1 MPIYQIEGLDGKV
14 YRIEGPDGL
23 AREQVM
29 AEVLRRA
36 PQAGRAPAPKP
47 EGFFANVGQ
56 LIKESV
62 PAAVEAYKLGPSVLA
77 GSVPVEKAGAISKQ
91 LSAERTTPPELQAAQ
106 EAFKDEAAAFEKAK
120 GFVESVGPV
129 GQMVLEL
136 GRQVLTNPK
145 GAVYLTAQ
153 SAAQTVPVITAMLA
167 GGAAGS
173 PLGPVGSAAGA
184 VTGAFGAGA
193 IGESGAEF
201 ISGVQRAL
209 QADGLP
215 PTEANVAKII
225 SDIPRMQKIAE
236 QARAKGATTAAVEAA
251 FTGGSGRVI
260 TAPARN
266 AIRLAQ
272 RELGEAATE
281 AQVKARAADI
291 LSQRTLGQKVGRGTA
306 AGAIDVVGGG
316 VAEAAG
322 QQAGYGK
329 VDLTEVGLETLGGL
343 GSSVVEVPAAAIS
356 MGRERLPTAQ
366 PAPATPQAPT
376 AEAPAAA
383 EPAEALE
390 ADTAPWTPDR
400 IQRANA
406 MIDQMVKR
414 GEVTAEAGAEMKA
427 ASEALQRREM
437 ARETAA
443 AAQAQEVAPG
453 AQLDLFGAAPTA
465 PEPEAAPAVEEPQLR
480 VQDPRQM
487 DLLEPLRAPAT
498 PEGAIAQ
505 AQPDLF
511 GMVYPPAP
519 EPQAEVEPQTPPRP
533 DLRADALQM
542 PLDLRARRE
551 RRVTVPEPQGAQ
563 DVAAIEQPAAEPAG
577 GGIRPEQPAD
587 TGTAEPGVV
596 APVELAGQP
605 DVPDTAGAV
614 APERAGVAPVPRDV
628 GGYAEPAGPDA
639 TAVTPE
645 APIEEAP
652 AAQPSRPSAFTIP
665 SKSQL
670 LMEQEAA
677 AGGGRRVRG
686 TRYRTPEAQPA
697 PAQPIQDAELRR
709 VVASVQKAL
718 DLPDLGVNILDSVQQ
733 FDPRQEAGRRAG
745 ALGDNGQI
753 YLFRDGIPGGVEG
766 QKTIFHELLH
776 RGLRNLLPQGEY
788 FRTLHRLYLQSAQV
802 RSLADAWLDDAGNM
816 ADVRKLTED
825 PVAQKAIAVDEVLAA
840 MAEQRKLPGTVRQ
853 IGNWLAN
860 LAARLGMPALA
871 RSIRT
876 MGMKP
881 LEAFIDDALR
891 AAGTA
896 PSVSQQRYA
905 TQRAQTLTDTPAFK
919 RWFGDSKVVDANG
932 EPLVVYHGTTRGI
945 PNVIGT
951 PYFYMTESRAE
962 AKAYAGEDVNPR
974 TGEKRSDRKSPT
986 GEVGEFYVSLQNP
999 VVLPRH
1005 QRYFLRDVNYLED
1018 QIAEWKAQGYDG
1030 VIMPWEGGE
1039 KDGVRNFI
1047 AFRPEQIKSAV
1058 GNIGAFDPT
1067 SPDIRYRTAKP
1078 PKAEQVRDAQRKA
1091 AVVSDVDRRLAALDR
1106 APVTEPTRM
1115 QQATA
1120 ALRDAKE
1127 NPRLTA
1133 KNLREA
1139 GRTWMDSLQVAAA
1152 DANAAI
1158 YNDAYRLAQDDLRAG
1173 GDRAQQAMG
1182 ILTKVES
1189 ARGNFQ
1195 TMAGLVIQNGNA
1207 ELDPETGFFKAKNT
1221 RTVRDPET
1229 GEAREEKVATFQ
1241 DLAGIVQSLQTNHGL
1256 SAEQAD
1262 RVYHT
1267 YMEAR
1272 RVEETRDRNDALELQ
1287 ALMMDAKGDQDKA
1300 SDFRRLKVVGLPDA
1314 AWVAEAMKFGE
1325 QFPELQQAVDTWM
1338 DIRENTLN
1346 IAVSSG
1352 LVSRAQAEAW
1362 LDAAGWVPFY
1372 REGQVE
1378 ANKGPKEFISGLQVK
1393 VNRARLKGSAREVA
1407 DIFTNQIQWA
1417 QHLVE
1422 QSLRNQT
1429 GLDRMD
1435 VLVQFG
1441 MAKQWY
1447 PPNKKP
1453 QLGPGEFQPSFDTPD
1468 NVIRLMRNGLP
1479 EYYAVDSKLHAKSF
1493 EALQAIPLDSLKGL
1507 AKVTDVFRKMITL
1520 FPLFGILQVPQDA
1533 FAAMY
1538 TSGLSPRYALTLPA
1552 RAVKEFLQVLVA
1564 PKTSKA
1570 FQELRQYGAVGSYD
1584 VTAEVVKQDLE
1595 LIEGARK
1602 AVGLPAAVWR
1612 SVSKSLHHIS
1622 MASDAAVR
1630 QAVYNAAIS
1639 QGLTKQE
1646 ALTKA
1651 FNLINFRNQGS
1662 SGGLAKA
1669 AQYIPFL
1676 RAFIAAQN
1684 VAYKTLSGQGTS
1696 PTARKN
1702 ALMTLASTTFMV
1714 SALSMLYA
1722 MAVGGDEEYEKKP
1735 RYQADRGYYVPG
1747 LDIFIPMRQDIF
1759 ALPKILSEH
1768 LWHHIT
1774 DSGTV
1779 DGANTRRA
1787 VKDLMASSFMI
1798 SVIPQPVRP
1807 ILEVWANYNPFLQR
1821 PIVSAGDQMRERS
1834 VQYSESTSELGKL
1847 VGRADLASPF
1857 IFDHLFKGYLGMTGG
1872 AILMATN
1879 DLIAAF
1885 AGVPRPEMSMRDM
1898 AASIPGLGV
1907 VFGREG
1913 VTKQVQDMYELREA
1927 VTKVS
1932 NTVATLRDRDPE
1944 ALARYA
1950 EQENVAERFAL
1961 APYVNSYYR
1970 KYLEIRKARA
1980 AVLAAPESEMDAA
1993 TKREY
1998 LDYYDAQAQALLESM
2013 NLPELRK
2020 MANL

>member
-167 GGAAGS
+167 GSAAGS

-201 ISGVQRAL
+201 VNGVQRAL

-291 LSQRTLGQKVGRGTA
+291 LSQRTLGQKVGRGTV

-366 PAPATPQAPT
+366 PAPATPQTPPAEQTPQDEFAT
-376 AEAPAAA
+376 TDDADEGPATLGQIESVENLAARLEARGDTATAKDLREQATAARAKVEREQANTQAEATVASLDTMDYESMAKARAALEAAPKTAKTTSAVNAITARMRAQDAQRIEAARRGEALAQESAFGAA
-383 EPAEALE
+383 EP
-390 ADTAPWTPDR
+390 
-400 IQRANA
+400 
-406 MIDQMVKR
+406 
-414 GEVTAEAGAEMKA
+414 
-427 ASEALQRREM
+427 
-437 ARETAA
+437 
-443 AAQAQEVAPG
+443 
-453 AQLDLFGAAPTA
+453 DLFGRVYPPA

-577 GGIRPEQPAD
+577 GGIRPEQSAD
-587 TGTAEPGVV
+587 TGTAEPGMA

-605 DVPDTAGAV
+605 DAPDTAGAV

-645 APIEEAP
+645 TPVEEAPVEEAP
-652 AAQPSRPSAFTIP
+652 AAPPSRPSAFTIP

-825 PVAQKAIAVDEVLAA
+825 PVAQKAIAVDEVLAD

-896 PSVSQQRYA
+896 PAPQA
-905 TQRAQTLTDTPAFK
+905 
-919 RWFGDSKVVDANG
+919 G
-932 EPLVVYHGTTRGI
+932 GTR
-945 PNVIGT
+945 
-951 PYFYMTESRAE
+951 F
-962 AKAYAGEDVNPR
+962 
-974 TGEKRSDRKSPT
+974 
-986 GEVGEFYVSLQNP
+986 
-999 VVLPRH
+999 
-1005 QRYFLRDVNYLED
+1005 
-1018 QIAEWKAQGYDG
+1018 
-1030 VIMPWEGGE
+1030 
-1039 KDGVRNFI
+1039 
-1047 AFRPEQIKSAV
+1047 
-1058 GNIGAFDPT
+1058 
-1067 SPDIRYRTAKP
+1067 RTAK
-1078 PKAEQVRDAQRKA
+1078 EQTAQAKE
-1091 AVVSDVDRRLAALDR
+1091 VDRRLAALDR

-1127 NPRLTA
+1127 NPR
-1133 KNLREA
+1133 
-1139 GRTWMDSLQVAAA
+1139 AAA
-1152 DANAAI
+1152 QTFNSATSRFLDTIGNKLFSSNFAFTRAI
-1158 YNDAYRLAQDDLRAG
+1158 RKQLEGQIRENP
-1173 GDRAQQAMG
+1173 QAMG
-1182 ILTKVES
+1182 MLLSITDAQADAS
-1189 ARGNFQ
+1189 AIV
-1195 TMAGLVIQNGNA
+1195 AGLHLKNG
-1207 ELDPETGFFKAKNT
+1207 
-1221 RTVRDPET
+1221 RTVYNPELYKFESKDGT
-1229 GEAREEKVATFQ
+1229 SMYDVGTSISEMAKK
-1241 DLAGIVQSLQTNHGL
+1241 HGL
-1256 SAEQAD
+1256 TPERAN
-1262 RVYHT
+1262 RVVHT
-1267 YMEAR
+1267 FFEAR
-1272 RVEETRDRNDALELQ
+1272 RTKDLLKRNADLESDAQVLE
-1287 ALMMDAKGDQDKA
+1287 AAGYKKKA
-1300 SDFRRLKVVGLPDA
+1300 ADFRAKIVKGLESEAWVDA
-1314 AWVAEAMKFGE
+1314 ALQFE
-1325 QFPELQQAVDTWM
+1325 QMFPELTKIADQWNEV
-1338 DIRENTLN
+1338 RKNTSELMV
-1346 IAVSSG
+1346 ASG
-1352 LVSRAQAEAW
+1352 LWTPEEAEN
-1362 LDAAGWVPFY
+1362 LLEAATYAPFF
-1372 REGQVE
+1372 REGQIE
-1378 ANKGPKEFISGLQVK
+1378 EGKGPKEYISGFRVAAK
-1393 VNRARLKGSAREVA
+1393 EKRLKGSDREIA
-1407 DIFTNQIQWA
+1407 DIFDNMVRWTQFA
-1417 QHLVE
+1417 VE
-1422 QSLRNQT
+1422 RAVRNHMAVVRA
-1429 GLDRMD
+1429 DAA
-1435 VLVQFG
+1435 VQFG
-1441 MAKQWY
+1441 LGEQVSIDAKDV
-1447 PPNKKP
+1447 PNPVKIWRDGKQEQYSMRDP
-1453 QLGPGEFQPSFDTPD
+1453 LFADSFQGLESVALPVLGVF
-1468 NVIRLMRNGLP
+1468 
-1479 EYYAVDSKLHAKSF
+1479 SKFTNLLRQSVV
-1493 EALQAIPLDSLKGL
+1493 LN
-1507 AKVTDVFRKMITL
+1507 
-1520 FPLFGILQVPQDA
+1520 PLFGALQVPQDA
-1533 FAAMY
+1533 IAAIY
-1538 TSGLSPRYALTLPA
+1538 TSGLRPRYAFTIPA
-1552 RAVKEFLQVLVA
+1552 RAVKEFLHTLVS
-1564 PKTSKA
+1564 PDTNKVH
-1570 FQELRQYGAVGSYD
+1570 QELRRFGAVGAQD
-1584 VTAEVVKQDLE
+1584 VTANVIRTDLD
-1595 LIEGARK
+1595 IMEGAK
-1602 AVGLPAAVWR
+1602 AAGALPQRIGRTVL
-1612 SVSKSLHHIS
+1612 KGLHHVA

-1630 QAVYNAAIS
+1630 QAVYQAS
-1639 QGLTKQE
+1639 LDQGLSQAE
-1646 ALTKA
+1646 ALEKS
-1651 FNLINFRNQGS
+1651 FQLINFRNHGTS
-1662 SGGLAKA
+1662 KTLALA
-1669 AQYIPFL
+1669 ARVIPFL
-1676 RAFIAAQN
+1676 NAYMAAQH
-1684 VAYKTLSGQGTS
+1684 VAYKTLSGTGIS
-1696 PTARKN
+1696 PTDRKA
-1702 ALMTLASTTFMV
+1702 ALETLAYTTAGMMTLAV
-1714 SALSMLYA
+1714 LYA
-1722 MAVGGDEEYEKKP
+1722 MLNGDDEGYEKHP
-1735 RYQADRGYYVPG
+1735 LYRRDRVFVIPG
-1747 LDIFIPMRQDIF
+1747 TGGMAIPMRSDVF
-1759 ALPKILSEH
+1759 AFPKVFAEH
-1768 LWHHIT
+1768 MWHHIT
-1774 DSGTV
+1774 DSGTL
-1779 DGANTRRA
+1779 DGANTRRSM
-1787 VKDLMASSFMI
+1787 KDLAVNAI
-1798 SVIPQPVRP
+1798 AAPHLPQFLKPAVEVAINYDFFRNRP
-1807 ILEVWANYNPFLQR
+1807 LVGSNLADAATEY
-1821 PIVSAGDQMRERS
+1821 
-1834 VQYSESTSELGKL
+1834 QYVDSTSELAKS
-1847 VGRADLASPF
+1847 VGRTGLISP
-1857 IFDHLFKGYLGMTGG
+1857 IAFDHLMRGYLGSLGGLTLYMTNAMGNSLNG
-1872 AILMATN
+1872 T
-1879 DLIAAF
+1879 
-1885 AGVPRPEMSMRDM
+1885 PRPDMDSWDAIASFPGAGLLLPKSTDSAMRAD
-1898 AASIPGLGV
+1898 
-1907 VFGREG
+1907 F
-1913 VTKQVQDMYELREA
+1913 YELKEA
-1927 VTKVS
+1927 TDRVVRTVS
-1932 NTVATLRDRDPE
+1932 
-1944 ALARYA
+1944 ALNGRNPQELERYLA
-1950 EQENVAERFAL
+1950 GEDVMNRAAL
-1961 APYVNSYYR
+1961 APAVNAVYR
-1970 KYLEIRKARA
+1970 DILEIRKAISQVRNNTQLSGADKQAQIKELQEIELQIYQSIGLREMRRA
-1980 AVLAAPESEMDAA
+1980 A
-1993 TKREY
+1993 
-1998 LDYYDAQAQALLESM
+1998 
-2013 NLPELRK
+2013 NL
-2020 MANL
+2020 